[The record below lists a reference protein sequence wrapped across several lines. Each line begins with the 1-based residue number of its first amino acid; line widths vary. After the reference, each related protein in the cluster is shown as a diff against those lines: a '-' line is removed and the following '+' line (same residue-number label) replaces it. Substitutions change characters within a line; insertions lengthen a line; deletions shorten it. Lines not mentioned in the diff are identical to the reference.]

1 MGYRTMRIA
10 ISDEEMQELNS
21 LALAEYRRPR
31 DQARYI
37 LRRVLLDDQPEEKH
51 NGAVSIRQ
59 DTHGAVAAIAG

>member
-1 MGYRTMRIA
+1 MSYRTMKIA
-10 ISDEEMQELNS
+10 ISDEEMQALTEL
-21 LALAEYRRPR
+21 AAAEYRRPA

-37 LRRVLLDDQPEEKH
+37 LRRVLLDNQEKH